1 MNVYISEEKHISK
14 RICQHSF
21 NCIIAITCIFVF
33 VGSIFKLT
41 ISWNFF
47 RTTMFIF
54 NLTSLIA
61 TIIVTL
67 IVLRL
72 KNVTV
77 FKTEN
82 KPTIKRISQNSKLKL
97 QR

>member
-14 RICQHSF
+14 RIWQHSF

-41 ISWNFF
+41 ISWNIF

-72 KNVTV
+72 K
-77 FKTEN
+77 
-82 KPTIKRISQNSKLKL
+82 KRYSFQN
-97 QR
+97 